1 MVTRKLT
8 GFYEANCIVKK
19 KIKKYIFFQYVYKK
33 LDFAKKLTHTTNCR
47 KSLKNCEQYP
57 K

>member
-8 GFYEANCIVKK
+8 GFYEANCIVKE

-33 LDFAKKLTHTTNCR
+33 LDFAKK
-47 KSLKNCEQYP
+47 
-57 K
+57 